1 MGAPEEPRYRQVVTE
16 LRHRIESGELTPGA
30 RVPSTR
36 QITRQWNVAMAT
48 ATKVLADLQQQGLV
62 HAVPGVGTVVSGTRD
77 GGPEAPGPDAGG
89 PETRGPDVRRPAG
102 ATTTDATPSAGP
114 VRRPG
119 GAEQVLTVERIVAA
133 AIQVADAEGLGAVSM
148 RRVATEIAVAT
159 MSLYRHVDD
168 KDDLLTRMMS
178 SAFGEWPFPAEPPP
192 GWRERLELAGRMLW
206 SMFRAH
212 PWLAP
217 ALSLTRPQPIASA
230 LPFTEWVLLTLDREG
245 LDAQTIFTTHLTL
258 FNYIRAT
265 AVNVELEAEAE
276 ADSGLDNEQWMDAQQ
291 PVLDAI
297 VSTGRFP
304 TFERLAARGY
314 DFNLDELLEFGLQRL
329 LDGIAVMLADR
340 RPTEAVCS
348 PPG

>member
-1 MGAPEEPRYRQVVTE
+1 MSAPDEPRYRQVVAE
-16 LRHRIESGELTPGA
+16 LQHRIESGELTPGA

-62 HAVPGVGTVVSGTRD
+62 HAVPGVGTVVSDTL
-77 GGPEAPGPDAGG
+77 AGG
-89 PETRGPDVRRPAG
+89 AEARGPRISSTAEP
-102 ATTTDATPSAGP
+102 TPSAGP
-114 VRRPG
+114 APRPG
-119 GAEQVLTVERIVAA
+119 TAEQVLSVERIVAA

-168 KDDLLTRMMS
+168 KDDLLIRMMS
-178 SAFGEWPFPAEPPP
+178 SAFSEWPFPAEPPP

-217 ALSLTRPQPIASA
+217 ALSLTRPQAIASA

-265 AVNVELEAEAE
+265 AVNLELEAEAE

-291 PVLDAI
+291 PAMDAI
-297 VSTGRFP
+297 VSSGRFP

-314 DFNLDELLEFGLQRL
+314 DFNLDELFEFGLQRL

-340 RPTEAVCS
+340 
-348 PPG
+348 PG